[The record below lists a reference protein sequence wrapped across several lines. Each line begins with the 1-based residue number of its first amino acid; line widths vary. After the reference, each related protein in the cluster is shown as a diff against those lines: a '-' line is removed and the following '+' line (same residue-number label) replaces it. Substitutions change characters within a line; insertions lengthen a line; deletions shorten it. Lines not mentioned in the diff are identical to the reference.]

1 MKVIRAYSVAGTLIA
16 GLLLL
21 FTLAACGE
29 GEPRVVVREARPTPT
44 SSDPTSTPTP
54 TPTPTPTAA
63 PTPTPTATPTLTP
76 TPVPSPSPTMESV
89 VTQAASRI
97 TAGALHTC
105 MLDAEGKAT
114 CWGEET
120 DTSVVTLLKGQ
131 LFAAFRFQTVSSNGP
146 HFCGLL
152 GGGLPTDG
160 FPFCAGNAAVE
171 APNDPDRE
179 PAPPFAA
186 ISSGGSHV
194 CVLTPSGAVGC
205 WGGDAET
212 GQATPPED
220 VGALK
225 AISSG
230 ALHTCA
236 LKTDGSAVCWGTGEA
251 ASEEPEGMFSAIASG
266 GTHTCALKAD
276 DGKPQC
282 WGTGAATME
291 APNEALTAI
300 ASGQTHSCG
309 LKADGAPVCWGDNTD
324 NRATPPD
331 DVGALTAIACGGA
344 HTCGLKADGSV
355 VCWGANGN
363 GQATPPAAP
372 STADPATG
380 ADATQTPPTPAPSPA
395 PGTAPPSPAPAAQ
408 TPAPAA
414 PGAGLPAPA
423 NFTATPSASVSSG
436 AIDLSWETVAGAA
449 SYRVTYGI
457 AGDATILDTQERTG
471 VVFTIGGLRAG
482 TAYWVAI
489 AAVGSDGVAGT
500 EDRREDVM
508 PSAAQ

>member
-63 PTPTPTATPTLTP
+63 PTPTATATPTLTP

-89 VTQAASRI
+89 VTQAASRL

-205 WGGDAET
+205 WGGAAET

-236 LKTDGSAVCWGTGEA
+236 LKTDGSAVCWGMGEA

-282 WGTGAATME
+282 WGTGAATMD

-309 LKADGAPVCWGDNTD
+309 LKEDGAPVCWGGDPETGQ
-324 NRATPPD
+324 ATPPD

-344 HTCGLKADGSV
+344 HTCGLREDGSV
-355 VCWGANGN
+355 VCWGSDSN

-372 STADPATG
+372 ADTATDG
-380 ADATQTPPTPAPSPA
+380 GATQTPPTPAPSPA
-395 PGTAPPSPAPAAQ
+395 PGTPAPSPAPAAQ

-414 PGAGLPAPA
+414 PGGGLAAPT
-423 NFTATPSASVSSG
+423 NFSAMASGTARSA
-436 AIDLSWETVAGAA
+436 IELSWDAVTGAA
-449 SYRVTYGI
+449 SYRITYGL
-457 AGDATILDTQERTG
+457 AGGDVTVGTSNPTG
-471 VVFTIGGLRAG
+471 VAWTLTGLQAG

-500 EDRREDVM
+500 EDRRDNVM